1 MAQAD
6 ALDIHHDTVQ
16 VMLFVL
22 LRRGQAQSKGGN
34 LQIFVEVCMGPKPVC
49 LIRSFVPHSYG
60 HGLQVELGCSREFAK
75 AYAFARC
82 GLAAAYQNLSQSDI
96 CHYAAANLS
105 AVSVRLG
112 E

>member
-16 VMLFVL
+16 LN
-22 LRRGQAQSKGGN
+22 A
-34 LQIFVEVCMGPKPVC
+34 VC
-49 LIRSFVPHSYG
+49 LAMQRTSSIKRWEPADLRGSLHGAEASIFDQSFPHLYG

-82 GLAAAYQNLSQSDI
+82 GLAAAYQNLSQLDI

-105 AVSVRLG
+105 AVSIRLG